1 MMGPFYEK
9 YKKILNQRFVQNRV
23 KKLQQ
28 TFTAALNPSLNSKK
42 ERVGYANSNKNGRT
56 SSMEI

>member
-9 YKKILNQRFVQNRV
+9 YKKILNQKFVQNRV

-28 TFTAALNPSLNSKK
+28 TFTAALNPSLKSKK
-42 ERVGYANSNKNGRT
+42 ERAGYANSN
-56 SSMEI
+56 